1 MRQQLQ
7 SLVDSAKRGQVTGN
21 ELQERFRSLQEK
33 IEPLGVASAEVHRML
48 QEARS
53 QFDTESASSSND
65 LVRQRPVHIED
76 ADSVARGSPVIQD
89 ATGIGQG
96 SSPQRSH
103 DGLSAPSDLSVD
115 PAPAVRPSPPPSPD
129 REAPRYRLAAGA
141 MQAAPPS
148 SGQ

>member
-1 MRQQLQ
+1 MPAE
-7 SLVDSAKRGQVTGN
+7 V
-21 ELQERFRSLQEK
+21 RSPATSFKKDFDLCRRKK

-53 QFDTESASSSND
+53 QFDKESASSSND

-103 DGLSAPSDLSVD
+103 DGL
-115 PAPAVRPSPPPSPD
+115 
-129 REAPRYRLAAGA
+129 
-141 MQAAPPS
+141 
-148 SGQ
+148 

>member
-1 MRQQLQ
+1 M
-7 SLVDSAKRGQVTGN
+7 
-21 ELQERFRSLQEK
+21 QEK
-33 IEPLGVASAEVHRML
+33 IEPLGDASAEVHRML

-96 SSPQRSH
+96 SSPHPKHKR
-103 DGLSAPSDLSVD
+103 SDLSTVGL
-115 PAPAVRPSPPPSPD
+115 VHLPSCSN
-129 REAPRYRLAAGA
+129 AYRL
-141 MQAAPPS
+141 S
-148 SGQ
+148 L